1 MQQLSANQG
10 DDKPKSR
17 RACYNALVR
26 LKENPGRMKALPNDL
41 RKRLLEEDGLSKVPS
56 DLVNLMMDV
65 GGDLSQLSMRFNT
78 TAARITDVSDR
89 QGMRLHTETEIFK
102 MYNEADAKIVMENKK
117 KEGLTTKDLNH
128 PDKLCYWMYCAEKEV
143 NNTNRNSILPALRF
157 WQFWEILLCALY
169 MQSCFIVCR
178 YMLHEAMQWRCRR
191 MWTQTTGIL

>member
-1 MQQLSANQG
+1 MSHDAFVPGIYMLGHNWYDVWFEADALQQLSANQG

-89 QGMRLHTETEIFK
+89 QGMRLHTETEILK
-102 MYNEADAKIVMENKK
+102 MYNVQRGWCKDRDGKQ
-117 KEGLTTKDLNH
+117 KEGRSDYQGSEPPRQALLLDV
-128 PDKLCYWMYCAEKEV
+128 LC
-143 NNTNRNSILPALRF
+143 
-157 WQFWEILLCALY
+157 WE
-169 MQSCFIVCR
+169 
-178 YMLHEAMQWRCRR
+178 
-191 MWTQTTGIL
+191 GG

>member
-117 KEGLTTKDLNH
+117 K
-128 PDKLCYWMYCAEKEV
+128 V
-143 NNTNRNSILPALRF
+143 
-157 WQFWEILLCALY
+157 
-169 MQSCFIVCR
+169 
-178 YMLHEAMQWRCRR
+178 
-191 MWTQTTGIL
+191 

>member
-65 GGDLSQLSMRFNT
+65 GVTYRSSRCGSIQLRRASLMFQ
-78 TAARITDVSDR
+78 TARACD
-89 QGMRLHTETEIFK
+89 
-102 MYNEADAKIVMENKK
+102 
-117 KEGLTTKDLNH
+117 
-128 PDKLCYWMYCAEKEV
+128 C
-143 NNTNRNSILPALRF
+143 
-157 WQFWEILLCALY
+157 
-169 MQSCFIVCR
+169 
-178 YMLHEAMQWRCRR
+178 
-191 MWTQTTGIL
+191 TQKPRS